1 VHIRARLLGAASA
14 AEDGVPATGKIFIK
28 ISDRQGMGG
37 YNPMMNMMSPWMM
50 NPGMMNMYQQQGMGK
65 SNPMF
70 NNQMMQG
77 MQNMGSQMQL

>member
-1 VHIRARLLGAASA
+1 
-14 AEDGVPATGKIFIK
+14 
-28 ISDRQGMGG
+28 MGG